1 MYSSVLIE
9 GQINHTHQ
17 KWKQIMITNQLIH
30 STMKIIDNNNN
41 NNYHLMVNL
50 AELLVITP

>member
-9 GQINHTHQ
+9 GQINHKHQ

-30 STMKIIDNNNN
+30 STKKIIDNNN